1 MISSYVKIRKQ
12 IGKKLLFRG
21 VTVEYWTKTSNK
33 TVFEAKTVDPDSVR
47 TMTQDSEN
55 FLFEKKAFNT
65 YPESITE

>member
-1 MISSYVKIRKQ
+1 M
-12 IGKKLLFRG
+12 
-21 VTVEYWTKTSNK
+21 EYWTKTSNK